1 MKSIC
6 VFDLD
11 GTLVDSM
18 PRYTA
23 GMYKVL
29 DEDGILYAP
38 DLIKILTPLGYTKS
52 AEYYIN
58 ELGVQGT
65 VESIVSRMEENLVYE
80 YTNNIKLKPGVE
92 AYLKQRKE
100 EGASLYVLTASPHI
114 VTDPCLKSNGVFDLF
129 DKIWSVED
137 FGLSKSG
144 TELFYKVAETLGCE
158 TSDIAFFDDHPVAL
172 ENAKASGME
181 TYGVLDRQA
190 EEDVKKIKEIGDYF
204 VQGFDIPFRKKPDGE
219 TAICRFCGTEVS
231 GGIKNCPKCGE
242 RVFTDA
248 ERQAMREQE
257 EARRQEIKKR
267 NRTMTFSILGVVV
280 GFLLITVLRYWL
292 DSRQF
297 VAGGSWSSDNVFTMK
312 EADLRLELPKGYYNL
327 TDMVETE
334 EDSAMDM
341 EAIVAS
347 ESGARILY
355 IARTTEKMTNPDGSP
370 LSDVE
375 VLEYYTEGDMTGMP
389 EGSQVHQV
397 GTSDEEE
404 FRGHIYQRAYFNFTV
419 SGEGGYMKILVRKEK
434 ESFIMIMAMY
444 ITDAAEKDGIRG
456 LDQLTNMIT
465 AYDKE

>member
-1 MKSIC
+1 
-6 VFDLD
+6 
-11 GTLVDSM
+11 
-18 PRYTA
+18 
-23 GMYKVL
+23 
-29 DEDGILYAP
+29 
-38 DLIKILTPLGYTKS
+38 
-52 AEYYIN
+52 
-58 ELGVQGT
+58 
-65 VESIVSRMEENLVYE
+65 
-80 YTNNIKLKPGVE
+80 
-92 AYLKQRKE
+92 
-100 EGASLYVLTASPHI
+100 
-114 VTDPCLKSNGVFDLF
+114 
-129 DKIWSVED
+129 
-137 FGLSKSG
+137 
-144 TELFYKVAETLGCE
+144 
-158 TSDIAFFDDHPVAL
+158 
-172 ENAKASGME
+172 
-181 TYGVLDRQA
+181 
-190 EEDVKKIKEIGDYF
+190 
-204 VQGFDIPFRKKPDGE
+204 
-219 TAICRFCGTEVS
+219 
-231 GGIKNCPKCGE
+231 
-242 RVFTDA
+242 
-248 ERQAMREQE
+248 
-257 EARRQEIKKR
+257 
-267 NRTMTFSILGVVV
+267 MTFSILGVVV

-465 AYDKE
+465 SYDKK